1 MPTTLYPALS
11 VPPPPAQ
18 RSPLFRLLAAAA
30 AAVLLSV
37 TVSAG
42 TAVAN
47 ESTEG
52 GHHTLRIS
60 SPGERYVLDGHQVSA
75 GLVTTTLHNTDPTS
89 PHQAQIAKLKPGAS
103 VADFGAAIAAH
114 NVPKAFGML
123 AGFYG
128 GPNVVPPGGQQRTQQ
143 NLTAGTYVLLCFVP
157 DSMTGAPHF
166 AMGMFAGFDVVGV
179 VDEPDSPHGVSA
191 TVLAVDEK
199 RFVIPATLDSGTTIR
214 FQNHAKVDVHEFTIG
229 KLLPGK
235 TRTDVVTWVK
245 THQGPPPFTFVGG
258 NGALNPGGTGW
269 FKLDVPDGNY
279 VAFCLVPDDLTGVP
293 HAADGMVAAF
303 TVT

>member
-1 MPTTLYPALS
+1 MPATLYPTLS
-11 VPPPPAQ
+11 L
-18 RSPLFRLLAAAA
+18 PLTPRRPSICRRLAAAA
-30 AAVLLSV
+30 AVAVLLSV

-42 TAVAN
+42 AATATP
-47 ESTEG
+47 TEG
-52 GHHTLRIS
+52 GRHSLTIS
-60 SPGERYVLDGHQVSA
+60 SPGERYVLDSHRVTA

-103 VADFGAAIAAH
+103 VAGFGAAIAAH
-114 NVPKAFGML
+114 NVPKAFAML

-128 GPNVVPPGGQQRTQQ
+128 GPNVVPPGGHQRTQE
-143 NLTAGTYVLLCFVP
+143 NLSPGTYVLLCFVP
-157 DSMTGAPHF
+157 DPMTGIPHF
-166 AMGMFAGFDVVGV
+166 AMGMFAGFDVVGA

-199 RFVIPATLDSGTTIR
+199 RFVIPATLDAGTTIR
-214 FQNHAKVDVHEFTIG
+214 FQNRAKVDVHEFTIG
-229 KLLPGK
+229 KLLLNK
-235 TRTDVVTWVK
+235 TQDDVVTWVK

-258 NGALNPGGTGW
+258 NGALSPGGTGW
-269 FKLDVPDGNY
+269 FKLDVPDGHY

-293 HAADGMVAAF
+293 HAADGMVATF